1 VGEPGVPGGVGVRLG
16 GCGVGPAILE
26 GRLKVR
32 VASGFGALRCP
43 FFWLGACLKIPEAV
57 P

>member
-32 VASGFGALRCP
+32 GLVVLGHFGAP
-43 FFWLGACLKIPEAV
+43 FFGLAPA
-57 P
+57 